1 MELSDKTLQNLI
13 ALSAGALK
21 GQQINVEPA
30 AMVELWQDVA
40 QAGAY
45 LKAKKEIVAKVQPG
59 QMAQM
64 GEALMAPKET
74 AAQDHA

>member
-30 AMVELWQDVA
+30 AMCELWQDVA
-40 QAGAY
+40 QADAY
-45 LKAKKEIVAKVQPG
+45 LKAKKADGERG
-59 QMAQM
+59 QSQHSQ
-64 GEALMAPKET
+64 E
-74 AAQDHA
+74 HA